1 MDALAFL
8 GISLGIST
16 RDDSNKVFA
25 LIVAAVS
32 AVLVVFVVMSGRDLS
47 MLQTASLVSAFGY
60 IITVA

>member
-1 MDALAFL
+1 LDALAFL